1 MGLSINVA
9 LPSIEAEFGVDA
21 IVPSWLPASFLLSD
35 ISGKL

>member
-1 MGLSINVA
+1 MGSSINIA
-9 LPSIEAEFGVDA
+9 LPSIGAEFGADA